1 VAGLFG
7 PEGCRLAKQ
16 LLWATIA
23 EGSGRRGWRA
33 NPMLPQVYAARLETI
48 GQQLAE
54 ARHQ

>member
-54 ARHQ
+54 ARQQ